1 MEDEFICQ
9 RNPWFIR
16 SLLEY
21 FSGLS
26 LGVLGKNLFAF
37 TRRCN
42 GLVQPNTAN
51 QLIEKLYLKV
61 NQ

>member
-1 MEDEFICQ
+1 MEDESICQ

-21 FSGLS
+21 FFGLS
-26 LGVLGKNLFAF
+26 LGVLGQNLYAI
-37 TRRCN
+37 TGRCK
-42 GLVQPNTAN
+42 GPVQPNTAN
-51 QLIEKLYLKV
+51 WLIEKLYVKI